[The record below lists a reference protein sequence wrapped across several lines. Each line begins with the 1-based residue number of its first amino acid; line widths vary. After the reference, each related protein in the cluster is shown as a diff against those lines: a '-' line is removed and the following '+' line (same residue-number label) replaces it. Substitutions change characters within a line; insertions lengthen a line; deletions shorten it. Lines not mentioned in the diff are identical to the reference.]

1 MASSN
6 TVARRWA
13 RELRVFLEFV
23 AGFCGTIF
31 FHQPALWLLHLAG
44 VTPRTPYVMTPVP
57 PLGVPSVIS
66 LAFWGGVWGLILIP
80 AISRIKNE
88 GAYFLAA
95 IVFGAIF
102 PTLVAAFIIAP
113 LKHISMPATPA
124 NAILGLTVNG
134 AWGLGTALF
143 FRLLARSR

>member
-1 MASSN
+1 MASAK
-6 TVARRWA
+6 TWA
-13 RELRVFLEFV
+13 REVRVLLEFV
-23 AGFCGTIF
+23 AGFLATIF
-31 FHQPALWLLHLAG
+31 FHQPALWLLHIAG
-44 VTPRTPYVMTPVP
+44 RTPRTPYVMTPVP
-57 PLGVPSVIS
+57 PFGIPSVIS

-95 IVFGAIF
+95 IVIGAIF
-102 PTLVAAFIIAP
+102 PTLVAAFVVAP
-113 LKHISMPATPA
+113 LKHQVMPHNASA
-124 NAILGLTVNG
+124 AILGLTVNG